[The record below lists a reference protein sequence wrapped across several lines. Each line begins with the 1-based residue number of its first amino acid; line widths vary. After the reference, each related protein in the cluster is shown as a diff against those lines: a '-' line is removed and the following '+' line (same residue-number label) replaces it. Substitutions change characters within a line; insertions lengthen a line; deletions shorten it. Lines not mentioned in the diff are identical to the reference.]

1 MSPAGHALYI
11 LGRRLVNRPR
21 PLLLLTLVSLAIVI
35 SPSVALAQQLSLSWV
50 DNSGGQ
56 AGFII
61 QRAPGSTGTSTQIA
75 QVPVGVTSYTD
86 SNLSFGATYCYQVA
100 AVNSSGISAF
110 SNLTCASPS
119 GGLTLTAAKAGAGV
133 GSVTS
138 SPTGID
144 CGATCSY
151 TYPAG
156 KMVTLT
162 ATPATESNF
171 SGWSGGG
178 CGGTGSCTLVGNAAV
193 TVTAT
198 FAPAAAAVTV
208 NSMTPNQGTP
218 GTAVPV
224 TINGSGFAAGAT
236 VSLSGM
242 GVTAGNVTVGSTMQ
256 LTATLT
262 IASGVA
268 PGTRNLTV
276 ANSGGSGGTLAGG
289 FTVVAPATGGSTT
302 PNQAASVAT
311 VPATLTLAYNGKL
324 RDRVGEGEM
333 ALGPDGALDA
343 TLTATL
349 SASGG
354 RTVTGLR
361 LDSNW
366 ASAPGVWLTSS
377 PGTGHWVLA
386 AAPTLDGAMLNAPR
400 TLAVNFRVAD
410 GGSFVV
416 FAGDYLGSEFLPGRT
431 LTLIATFSDGS
442 TATAVTTVA
451 ATAAPAAAP
460 MLTLTYN
467 GKLRDRVGQGNTAL
481 GPDGALDGTL
491 TATLSAPGGRTVAAL
506 RLDSDAPGTWDTSS
520 GSVDWVLAVAPTP
533 DGALFNASET
543 MEVNFPV
550 AYGGSFVVFAS
561 DYLER
566 EFVRGRRLTLT
577 VTFADGSTAT
587 ALTTVP

>member
-1 MSPAGHALYI
+1 LP
-11 LGRRLVNRPR
+11 GRT
-21 PLLLLTLVSLAIVI
+21 LTLIATFS
-35 SPSVALAQQLSLSWV
+35 
-50 DNSGGQ
+50 D
-56 AGFII
+56 
-61 QRAPGSTGTSTQIA
+61 GST
-75 QVPVGVTSYTD
+75 
-86 SNLSFGATYCYQVA
+86 AT
-100 AVNSSGISAF
+100 
-110 SNLTCASPS
+110 
-119 GGLTLTAAKAGAGV
+119 
-133 GSVTS
+133 
-138 SPTGID
+138 
-144 CGATCSY
+144 
-151 TYPAG
+151 
-156 KMVTLT
+156 
-162 ATPATESNF
+162 
-171 SGWSGGG
+171 
-178 CGGTGSCTLVGNAAV
+178 AV
-193 TVTAT
+193 TTV
-198 FAPAAAAVTV
+198 AAAA
-208 NSMTPNQGTP
+208 
-218 GTAVPV
+218 
-224 TINGSGFAAGAT
+224 
-236 VSLSGM
+236 
-242 GVTAGNVTVGSTMQ
+242 
-256 LTATLT
+256 
-262 IASGVA
+262 
-268 PGTRNLTV
+268 
-276 ANSGGSGGTLAGG
+276 
-289 FTVVAPATGGSTT
+289 APATGGSTT